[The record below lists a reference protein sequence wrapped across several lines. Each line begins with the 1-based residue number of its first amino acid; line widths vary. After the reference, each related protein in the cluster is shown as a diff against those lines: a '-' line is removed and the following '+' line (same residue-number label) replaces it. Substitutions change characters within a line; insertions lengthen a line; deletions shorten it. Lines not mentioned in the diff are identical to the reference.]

1 MHSII
6 LTFFGTRAF
15 QNCQVKSFTECFSI
29 FQLDQELSFICRTKI
44 CKTPL
49 TPSGCGC
56 CCPFFFFS
64 HARPSRM
71 WIKSNIQ
78 WLELMSNAW
87 GKGMNW
93 GGRVEHT
100 ESRHENIMKKSEKS
114 ILFISNL
121 IHEGTW
127 EIKLT
132 SIFFSALSLA
142 FLQTLVIFYVGCHHV
157 KSERIHDKRRWWE
170 RKYEIIRWIRQ
181 GQIYQLA
188 GMVEYVRV
196 ARTSDAVEK
205 RWKCWKSLPQLTR
218 SPVSLALDLE
228 FW

>member
-1 MHSII
+1 MFQYISAWP
-6 LTFFGTRAF
+6 GAF
-15 QNCQVKSFTECFSI
+15 IHMQNKH
-29 FQLDQELSFICRTKI
+29 

-56 CCPFFFFS
+56 CCPFFFSFLVV
-64 HARPSRM
+64 HVHHGM

-142 FLQTLVIFYVGCHHV
+142 CSQTLVIFYKGCHHV